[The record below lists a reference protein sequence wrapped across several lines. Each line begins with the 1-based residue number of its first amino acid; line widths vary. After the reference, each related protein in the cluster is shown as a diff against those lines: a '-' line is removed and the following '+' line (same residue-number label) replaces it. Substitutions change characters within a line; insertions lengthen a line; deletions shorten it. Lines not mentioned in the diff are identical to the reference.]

1 MDEVRGSRIHHLGSG
16 RLFRA
21 RREMLVH
28 SYTPNAPPGQ
38 GDSRL
43 RGGSAGVYTHVMIPT
58 LQGRCVA
65 VLKVRDSRFVGIG
78 IPVESEEEAL
88 RELSAIRGEYSD
100 ATHCCYAYR
109 IGLGDSATERI
120 HDASEP
126 AGTAGAP
133 ILSVIKGRGLG
144 NIMIAVIRY
153 FGGTKL
159 GVGGLARAY
168 RDAAK
173 AALQAGIVQE
183 KEARRRMRVRIPL
196 PLVGEARSHLVRLG
210 GEVLAEKYG
219 ETAELALAIAE
230 NRVHELRE
238 KLDDLTRGAAL
249 WREGGGES
257 G

>member
-1 MDEVRGSRIHHLGSG
+1 
-16 RLFRA
+16 
-21 RREMLVH
+21 
-28 SYTPNAPPGQ
+28 
-38 GDSRL
+38 
-43 RGGSAGVYTHVMIPT
+43 MIPT

-65 VLKVRDSRFVGIG
+65 VLKVRDSRFIGIG

-109 IGLGDSATERI
+109 IGMGDAAMEKT

-126 AGTAGAP
+126 AGSAGAP

-144 NIMIAVIRY
+144 NLMIAVVRY

-159 GVGGLARAY
+159 GVGGLSHAY

-173 AALQAGIVQE
+173 AALQAGVVQE
-183 KEARRRMRVRIPL
+183 KEARCRLRVRIPL
-196 PLVGEARSHLVRLG
+196 PLVGEARSHLARLG
-210 GEVLAEKYG
+210 GEVLSEDYG
-219 ETAELALAIAE
+219 ESAELALAIAE

-238 KLDDLTRGAAL
+238 KLDDLTRGSAL
-249 WREGGGES
+249 WREGGGDT

>member
-1 MDEVRGSRIHHLGSG
+1 
-16 RLFRA
+16 
-21 RREMLVH
+21 
-28 SYTPNAPPGQ
+28 
-38 GDSRL
+38 
-43 RGGSAGVYTHVMIPT
+43 MIPT

-109 IGLGDSATERI
+109 IGPGDTATERI

-144 NIMIAVIRY
+144 NIMITVIRY

-173 AALQAGIVQE
+173 AALQAGIIQE
-183 KEARRRMRVRIPL
+183 KEARCRLRVRFPL
-196 PLVGEARSHLVRLG
+196 ALVGEVRSHLVRLG
-210 GEVLAEKYG
+210 GEVLSESYG
-219 ETAELALAIAE
+219 EAAELALAIATS
-230 NRVHELRE
+230 RVHELRAT
-238 KLDDLTRGAAL
+238 LDDLTRGSAL
-249 WREGGGES
+249 WYEGGGES